1 MSTPA
6 QFNILPDWRYK
17 APARPKS
24 VPWELVAPHEK
35 QALANHNQTLL
46 RLHERG
52 GLSPQELWHVLHD
65 KRWHSSN
72 ITGADAHTWLQQLVD
87 AIPVTP

>member
-1 MSTPA
+1 MSTPE

-17 APARPKS
+17 AKSRPKNI
-24 VPWELVAPHEK
+24 PWELVAPHEK

-52 GLSPQELWHVLHD
+52 GLSPQELWHVMNGKSYRSLNI
-65 KRWHSSN
+65 SSE
-72 ITGADAHTWLQQLVD
+72 DAHTWLQQLVD
-87 AIPVTP
+87 ASPVTP